1 MKSKSRANREQ
12 HRMRTRPATAIGPS
26 FKPCFGCYP
35 LPTRCIMEFIEDLSP
50 AQLRALLPK
59 VISAIRSRRA
69 SLLAELESM
78 GGQAP
83 TTADFPV
90 PSRDELE
97 REANAAA
104 LQQLILR
111 IQSQWQEERAS
122 LRAAIEGA
130 RSERVRAPR
139 PPAASGGQRSK
150 RRRLVETLTPCGE
163 GASLG
168 EMYQKLVLG
177 NASTFV
183 GSTIVGS
190 TTDSLV
196 GSTSSQARRP

>member
-1 MKSKSRANREQ
+1 MRSSRVRPQSLVQVQAPLRFFAAFALLLLPKMYAKLRAQRESL
-12 HRMRTRPATAIGPS
+12 T
-26 FKPCFGCYP
+26 
-35 LPTRCIMEFIEDLSP
+35 P

-59 VISAIRSRRA
+59 VMSAIRSRRA

-83 TTADFPV
+83 TTADFPE
-90 PSRDELE
+90 PSRHELE

-111 IQSQWQEERAS
+111 AKSQWKEERAS

-130 RSERVRAPR
+130 GSERVRAAR

-150 RRRLVETLTPCGE
+150 RRRLVFSGRR
-163 GASLG
+163 
-168 EMYQKLVLG
+168 
-177 NASTFV
+177 
-183 GSTIVGS
+183 GSNS
-190 TTDSLV
+190 Q
-196 GSTSSQARRP
+196 SSFAAAHV